1 MKKQLLY
8 PLFFCL
14 SLNCYSQKILWEQT
28 LGGNNSEY
36 LLDMIPTA
44 DNGFLLAGAT
54 QSFKSGD
61 LTKER
66 SSNYDAWLWKM
77 RASGKKEWD
86 LRIGGNGDNF
96 LNSVAHTLKDGGF
109 ILGLSSS
116 SDRDNYKTES
126 LIGKSDAWIIK
137 LDAARNVL
145 WQKAYGGL
153 EKEELVKV
161 LPLIGGDY
169 ILLINSNSSSG
180 GNKAVPYY
188 GGQDIWVIRINSE
201 GVIKWQRSFGGEYD
215 DIGSDIIATSDKGF
229 LIGGYSN
236 SGVSGNKTSDSFG
249 NNDYWVIKI
258 NADGKELWQKTYGS
272 EGNDELKQIQEV
284 SKDGYRLYGISD
296 SEVGTAKNSGLQS
309 EVDYWSL
316 DIDNQGEVKQE
327 LSYGYG
333 SRNFLSNGLVKD
345 NGTILLGGTTL
356 EKTKQ
361 GTKVS
366 FLGTLLNK
374 EGDVLW
380 ENSISGKGENV
391 LSKLIETRDG
401 SYVFAGT
408 SDSKPDREKS
418 SQKGMNDFWLVKV
431 KGKTSDKNNETQEET
446 DNDTSKE
453 KLKIEAIPNPVVT
466 YTNII
471 IPVEYKAGV
480 LKLYDIT
487 GRILY
492 QQVIKNQTEP
502 LNLSGYSRGTYI
514 ITVKTDEIED
524 SVNIV
529 KE

>member
-1 MKKQLLY
+1 MKKLLLNY
-8 PLFFCL
+8 LLFCL
-14 SLNCYSQKILWEQT
+14 SINCYSQKILWEQT

-54 QSFKSGD
+54 QSYKGAD
-61 LTKER
+61 LTTER

-77 RASGKKEWD
+77 KASGKKEWD
-86 LRIGGNGDNF
+86 MRIGGNGDNF
-96 LNSVAHTLKDGGF
+96 LNSIAHTLKDGGF
-109 ILGLSSS
+109 ILGLTSS
-116 SDRDNYKTES
+116 SDKDHYKTEE

-137 LDAARNVL
+137 LDAARNML
-145 WQKAYGGL
+145 WQKSFGGL
-153 EKEELVKV
+153 EKEDLVKV
-161 LPLIGGDY
+161 LPITGGDY
-169 ILLINSNSSSG
+169 LVLINSNSSTAA
-180 GNKAVPYY
+180 NKTVSYY
-188 GGQDIWVIRINSE
+188 GGEDIWVIRINSQ
-201 GVIKWQRSFGGEYD
+201 GIIKWQKSFGGEYD
-215 DIGSDIIATSDKGF
+215 DIGSDVIATSDKGF

-236 SGVSGNKTSDSFG
+236 SGVSGNKTSESYG

-258 NADGKELWQKTYGS
+258 NAQGDTEWQRSYGA
-272 EGNDELKQIQEV
+272 EKNDQLKQIQEV
-284 SKDGYRLYGISD
+284 SKDSYRLYGISD
-296 SEVGTAKNSGLQS
+296 SDTGMAKNSVLQS

-316 DIDNQGEVKQE
+316 DIDNLGQVKQE
-327 LSYGYG
+327 LAYGYG
-333 SRNFLSNGLVKD
+333 TRNFLSNGLVKD

-361 GTKVS
+361 GSKVN

-374 EGDVLW
+374 QGDVLW
-380 ENSISGKGENV
+380 QKSISGKGENV

-401 SYVFAGT
+401 AYVFAGT
-408 SDSKPDREKS
+408 SDSKPDRDKS

-431 KGKTSDKNNETQEET
+431 KGNTFDENQDSQTIEE
-446 DNDTSKE
+446 DTNQE

-487 GRILY
+487 GRLLFHKT
-492 QQVIKNQTEP
+492 IKNQTEP
-502 LNLSGYSRGTYI
+502 LNLSGYPRGTYI
-514 ITVKTDEIED
+514 ISVKTDVIEG
-524 SVNIV
+524 SVNVV